1 MHGVLVADDIFFF
14 GGCKKKKSCVVLLQ
28 IVLAALPFFT
38 VNIVF
43 AVCTA
48 SQKHCHFCHFTLH
61 IHLENV
67 TN

>member
-1 MHGVLVADDIFFF
+1 MHGVLVADDMHWLFI
-14 GGCKKKKSCVVLLQ
+14 VLLQ

-43 AVCTA
+43 VVCTA
-48 SQKHCHFCHFTLH
+48 SQKHCHLCHFTLH

-67 TN
+67 TNKVFES